1 MQMHEN
7 QKIKLNEKILKGL
20 RLLGK
25 GLVEHGIFHR
35 SKLKGMTHE
44 QIFQNEYSDMERFRS
59 EMFRIKDLDLRELT
73 RALTNYACAF
83 YKLIQ
88 REGVE
93 NYKRVLDDLDEI
105 YVNLDEKYN
114 SLGKEEKELVE
125 ALKNYGVYFNRFL
138 NRNGSEKSQRVI
150 EFLNKFF
157 WEMDN
162 KYYSELEGKPED
174 MKQLAEY
181 LNGIKV

>member
-1 MQMHEN
+1 MNEK

-25 GLVEHGIFHR
+25 GLVEHGILHR
-35 SKLKGMTHE
+35 SKLKGVTHE
-44 QIFQNEYSDMERFRS
+44 QIFQNEYSDMERFRG
-59 EMFRIKDLDLRELT
+59 EMFRIKDPDLRELT

-105 YVNLDEKYN
+105 YEDLDEKYDG
-114 SLGKEEKELVE
+114 LGREEKELVE
-125 ALKNYGVYFNRFL
+125 ALKKYHIYFYRFL
-138 NRNGSEKSQRVI
+138 SKNGSENSQRVI

-162 KYYSELEGKPED
+162 KYYSELEGKSDD

-181 LNGIKV
+181 LNEIKI